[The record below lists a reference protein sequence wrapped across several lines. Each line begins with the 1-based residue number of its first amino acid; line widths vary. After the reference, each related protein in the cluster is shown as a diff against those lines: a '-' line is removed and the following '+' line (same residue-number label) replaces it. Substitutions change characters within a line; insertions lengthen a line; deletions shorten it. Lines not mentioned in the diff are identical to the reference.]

1 VRALALVWRGAERA
15 SDMKIDSDEEI
26 WNTIRYL
33 DPDGELRR
41 SDIVAVVILIL
52 LFVSMGV
59 IIFLFNH

>member
-52 LFVSMGV
+52 LFVSMGDHLLV
-59 IIFLFNH
+59 

>member
-1 VRALALVWRGAERA
+1 
-15 SDMKIDSDEEI
+15 MKIDSDEEI

-52 LFVSMGV
+52 LFVLIGV
-59 IIFLFNH
+59 IIFLLNH